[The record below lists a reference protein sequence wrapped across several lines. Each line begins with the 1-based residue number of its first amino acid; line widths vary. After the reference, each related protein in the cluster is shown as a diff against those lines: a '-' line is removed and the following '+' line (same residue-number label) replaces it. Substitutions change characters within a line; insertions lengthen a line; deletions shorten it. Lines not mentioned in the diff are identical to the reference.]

1 MARLQETA
9 HPPPPP
15 AEALQVA
22 QPAQLSLHTAV
33 QRGNKHACLAALY
46 ACLAAGADV
55 NARDV
60 YGRAPL
66 HLAAGYCPDP
76 AAAAAAIAALVDAGA
91 DPSAGSASQ
100 SRQPLHYAARNAC
113 GAAAAAAVAALL
125 ACPGVAV
132 DVADSQGCTPLHW

>member
-1 MARLQETA
+1 M
-9 HPPPPP
+9 
-15 AEALQVA
+15 A